1 MKKRL
6 LSILLTLCM
15 VLALL
20 PTTALAVK
28 EISSPVTITPT
39 GIRADSVAN
48 SEGYGSLTLNGNE
61 GSGGLAQSA
70 LIDRDGTFVFP
81 YRESEDDFGQVIGYY
96 YSDGIVSYAYGAY
109 AYDGIPEYYHLDGT
123 KAFPLEE
130 STVVETEVGGRT
142 ETTTSYVG
150 GVMNDG
156 YAIIA
161 EMTSWSSVSTGGSF
175 FNGGTGVAAHPTAY
189 RIVDKNG
196 TVTGELPEAFSN
208 MRDNLSYGPTFTT
221 EMVLNTL
228 CGEGLFAFFEMKW
241 EYNDDGGIRIWREGK
256 GYMDATGKTA
266 INLDGRGYTDLG
278 AFSSGLSWVVDQN
291 GGVGYI
297 NKTGALVIPCVY
309 EAGGAFSDDG
319 VAYARKDG
327 KYGYIDKT
335 GKTVIPFEYDAAY
348 GAGDGLASVVKNGK
362 CGLVDYNNNVVV
374 PLEYDDISSYEGGV
388 AYAVKDGY
396 LYIIRED
403 TPAMNQSVI
412 QFTDEQEVDVG
423 LNYRYTITNN
433 TQEPMKGSYALL
445 TYLVYPEANN
455 ASAQFFLFDLDLVA
469 GKSVSGYVN
478 SWYITLSQHKLYWI
492 KFDSEAERDAFF
504 QDSDF
509 YYHSNEG
516 DELAKH
522 YTLSQ
527 FQTLDWLSNK
537 LGTKLS

>member
-1 MKKRL
+1 MKKRMLSTL
-6 LSILLTLCM
+6 LALCM
-15 VLALL
+15 ALALL
-20 PTTALAVK
+20 PGTALAAR
-28 EISSPVTITPT
+28 ETSVTITPT
-39 GIRADSVAN
+39 SIRADSVVN
-48 SEGYGSLTLNGNE
+48 CEGYGSLTINGNE
-61 GSGGLAQSA
+61 GSGSLGQAA
-70 LIDRDGTFVFP
+70 LVDRDGKLVFP
-81 YRESEDDFGQVIGYY
+81 YRESEDDFGQVFRYY
-96 YSDGIVSYAYGAY
+96 YSDGIVSFVRGAY
-109 AYDGIPEYYHLDGT
+109 AYYGLPEYYRLDGT
-123 KAFPLEE
+123 KAFSLEE
-130 STVVETEVGGRT
+130 STVVESGEGSRM
-142 ETTTSYVG
+142 EKFTTYVG
-150 GVMNDG
+150 GDMNDG

-161 EMTSWSSVSTGGSF
+161 EMNSWGSVSTGSSH
-175 FNGGTGVAAHPTAY
+175 FNGGSGSALQPTAY

-196 TVTGELPEAFSN
+196 TVTGELPEAFANVVSGA
-208 MRDNLSYGPTFTT
+208 SYGPTFNT
-221 EMVLNTL
+221 EMLLNPL
-228 CGEGLFAFFEMKW
+228 CGEGLFAFFELKW
-241 EYNDDGGIRIWREGK
+241 EYNDYGGIRIWNEGK
-256 GYMDATGKTA
+256 GYMDTTGKTA
-266 INLDGRGYTDLG
+266 INLDGRGYTKLG
-278 AFSSGLSWVVDQN
+278 AFTSGLSWVVHQD
-291 GGVGYI
+291 GGLGYI

-309 EAGGAFSDDG
+309 EAGAAFSKDG
-319 VAYARKDG
+319 VAYVKKDG

-374 PLEYDDISSYEGGV
+374 SLEYDDISSYEGGV

-455 ASAQFFLFDLDLVA
+455 ASAQFFLFDLDLAA

>member
-28 EISSPVTITPT
+28 EISSPVTVTPT
-39 GIRADSVAN
+39 GIRADTVVN
-48 SEGYGSLTLNGNE
+48 CEGYGSLTINGNE
-61 GSGGLAQSA
+61 GSGSLGQAA
-70 LIDRDGTFVFP
+70 LVDRDGKLVFP
-81 YRESEDDFGQVIGYY
+81 YRESEDDFGQVFRYY
-96 YSDGIVSYAYGAY
+96 YSDGIVSFARGAY
-109 AYDGIPEYYHLDGT
+109 AYYGLPEYYRLDGT
-123 KAFPLEE
+123 KAFSLEE
-130 STVVETEVGGRT
+130 STVVESGEGSRM
-142 ETTTSYVG
+142 EKFTTYVG
-150 GVMNDG
+150 GDMNDG

-161 EMTSWSSVSTGGSF
+161 EMNSWGSVSTGSSH
-175 FNGGTGVAAHPTAY
+175 FNGGSGSALQPTAY

-196 TVTGELPEAFSN
+196 TVTGELPEAFANVVSGA
-208 MRDNLSYGPTFTT
+208 SYGPTFNT
-221 EMVLNTL
+221 EMLLNPL
-228 CGEGLFAFFEMKW
+228 CGEGLFAFFELKW
-241 EYNDDGGIRIWREGK
+241 EYNDYGGIRIWNEGK

-266 INLDGRGYTDLG
+266 INLDGRGYTKLG
-278 AFSSGLSWVVDQN
+278 AFTSGLSWVVHQD
-291 GGVGYI
+291 GGLGYI

-309 EAGGAFSDDG
+309 EAGAAFSKDG
-319 VAYARKDG
+319 VAYVKKDG

-348 GAGDGLASVVKNGK
+348 GTGDGLASVVKNGK

-455 ASAQFFLFDLDLVA
+455 ASAQFFLFDLDLAA